1 MSLHDSLVNYAVI
14 TRWINSVKIFSSNSS
29 LSLKSPA
36 IGLART
42 VPRKDLTTPSRKRT
56 NRAFSFICLR
66 PNTRLDTSRI
76 SYCTTYHH
84 ASHRFP
90 VPWRFTRTTVS
101 LEIFYSMIIELA
113 EEIFLSYDDW
123 RIITIV
129 NVSYSMAID
138 AYDRVIKT
146 FYSMAIDAYHHI
158 VEISCS
164 MIIK

>member
-56 NRAFSFICLR
+56 NRAFSFICFETEYE
-66 PNTRLDTSRI
+66 TRYESYFLLYSAPPCVTPISCSMAVHAYHRI
-76 SYCTTYHH
+76 IGNFLFYDNWTRRRDFSILWWLTHH
-84 ASHRFP
+84 HNRKRF
-90 VPWRFTRTTVS
+90 
-101 LEIFYSMIIELA
+101 LFYG
-113 EEIFLSYDDW
+113 DW
-123 RIITIV
+123 RV
-129 NVSYSMAID
+129 RSCHKN
-138 AYDRVIKT
+138 
-146 FYSMAIDAYHHI
+146 AYHHI

-164 MIIK
+164 MIIE